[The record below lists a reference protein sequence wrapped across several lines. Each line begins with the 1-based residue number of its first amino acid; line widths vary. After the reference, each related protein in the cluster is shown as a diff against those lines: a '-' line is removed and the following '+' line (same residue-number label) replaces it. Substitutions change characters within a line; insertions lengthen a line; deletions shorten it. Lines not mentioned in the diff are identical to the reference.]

1 MKISLCLLTCAL
13 LCPALALAA
22 DPFPYQYVELSYQ
35 HQAPQNG
42 ASIKGP
48 GVDIAY
54 TVLPTLQVRG
64 GYARLNAATPLSSTT
79 YDDYF
84 VGIRGESNYD
94 ETTDFYTDI
103 LYLNDRRRYL
113 GASHTDNGYRVALG
127 MRHLL
132 TPWLEFDGSLGHNW
146 LDRASNDVTVGLLV
160 NATGRFA
167 VGVNY
172 SHSSVTGN
180 TAGLLLRAYF

>member
-1 MKISLCLLTCAL
+1 MRIRTCLLICAL
-13 LCPALALAA
+13 LLPAAAWAA
-22 DPFPYQYVELSYQ
+22 DPFAYQYVELGYQ

-48 GVDIAY
+48 RVDIAY
-54 TVLPTLQVRG
+54 TVFPALQLLG
-64 GYARLNAATPLSSTT
+64 GYARLDAATPISSTT

-84 VGIRGESNYD
+84 VGIRGESSYTD
-94 ETTDFYTDI
+94 STDFYTDI
-103 LYLNDRRRYL
+103 MYLNNHRNYL
-113 GASHTDNGYRVALG
+113 GAGSTDNGYRLALG

-132 TPWLEFDGSLGHNW
+132 TPWLEFDGSIGHNW
-146 LDRASNDVTVGLLV
+146 LDQAANDATVGLV
-160 NATGRFA
+160 INATGRFA

-172 SHSSVTGN
+172 SHSSVTRN